1 MFTRKLILQDGGGD
15 FPHAQSTDMA
25 ALLLALAASNTAP
38 AASFFSLAALEMN
51 GVTATPF
58 ASLAGNVTM
67 VVNTA
72 TF

>member
-1 MFTRKLILQDGGGD
+1 
-15 FPHAQSTDMA
+15 MA
-25 ALLLALAASNTAP
+25 AVLLALAASNTAP